1 MMKLKVVIIDDEL
14 NSLNVLKML
23 IEQYCPDVEVI
34 GEANDAR
41 AGKKMIDE
49 CSPDIVFLDIEMPLA
64 SGFDLL
70 DKLEQKKFQTIFVT
84 AYDQY
89 ALRAIKYSALDYL
102 LKPIGIEEFIA
113 AVGKAR
119 ERLGP
124 PYTGGAPEQPTPSL
138 RKDSV
143 PNKIA
148 IPTAEGLE
156 FVDANQVVRC
166 EAYGNY
172 TKMYLLGNKMHTITR
187 SLKEYEK
194 VLNSYN
200 FLRVHHAH
208 LINLGHIQ
216 RYIRGDGGYVIMSD
230 GSMVDISKRK
240 KGEFLSRFSLT

>member
-14 NSLNVLKML
+14 NSLSVLKML
-23 IEQYCPDVEVI
+23 IEKYCPDVQVI
-34 GEANDAR
+34 GEAGDAR

-70 DKLEQKKFQTIFVT
+70 DTLEQRNFQTIFVT

-102 LKPIGIEEFIA
+102 LKPIGIDEFVA

-119 ERLGP
+119 EKLNLQHPHGTLDLLTS
-124 PYTGGAPEQPTPSL
+124 YL
-138 RKDSV
+138 RKDLV

-166 EAYGNY
+166 EAHGNY
-172 TKMYLLGNKMHTITR
+172 TKMYLLGNKIHTITR

-194 VLNSYN
+194 VLNGYN

-216 RYIRGDGGYVIMSD
+216 KYVRGEGGYVIMTD

-240 KGEFLSRFSLT
+240 KGEFLARFSLA

>member
-1 MMKLKVVIIDDEL
+1 
-14 NSLNVLKML
+14 
-23 IEQYCPDVEVI
+23 
-34 GEANDAR
+34 
-41 AGKKMIDE
+41 
-49 CSPDIVFLDIEMPLA
+49 MPLA

-124 PYTGGAPEQPTPSL
+124 PFTRARIDQPAPYPT
-138 RKDSV
+138 RKDIV

-156 FVDANQVVRC
+156 FVDADQVVRC

-194 VLNSYN
+194 VLNGYN

-208 LINLGHIQ
+208 LINLRHIQ
-216 RYIRGDGGYVIMSD
+216 RYIRGEGGYVIMSD

-240 KGEFLSRFSLT
+240 KSEFLSRFSLA